1 MNERPELGTGVGT
14 PNGRVRVFRT
24 FEQAGRIPAFPDFV
38 AVSPSISERRRSP
51 TRPDSTSPKTRPY
64 RTPGALRPAARARSF
79 ASLIGIEMR
88 SHPGGKSAG
97 AGSCDAPCSA
107 SVTLLV
113 ILLFPLVFQEQGSAN
128 YLSDNHKL
136 FSRNRRANPAQKI
149 DVE

>member
-1 MNERPELGTGVGT
+1 
-14 PNGRVRVFRT
+14 
-24 FEQAGRIPAFPDFV
+24 
-38 AVSPSISERRRSP
+38 
-51 TRPDSTSPKTRPY
+51 
-64 RTPGALRPAARARSF
+64 
-79 ASLIGIEMR
+79 LIGIEMH

-97 AGSCDAPCSA
+97 AGSCYAPCSA
-107 SVTLLV
+107 SVALLD